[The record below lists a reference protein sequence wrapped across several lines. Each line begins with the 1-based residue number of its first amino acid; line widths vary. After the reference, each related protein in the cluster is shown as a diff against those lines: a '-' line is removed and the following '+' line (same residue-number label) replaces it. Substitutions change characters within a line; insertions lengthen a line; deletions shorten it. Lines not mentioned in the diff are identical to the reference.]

1 MFRIMFLKIEVKRF
15 KNKYKRNQY
24 KKVYVLELLDLVGVV
39 KLLRG
44 CLFYDVIYDV
54 W

>member
-1 MFRIMFLKIEVKRF
+1 MSRTMSPKTEVKRF

-24 KKVYVLELLDLVGVV
+24 KKVHVLELLDLAGAA

-44 CLFYDVIYDV
+44 CLFYDATYDV